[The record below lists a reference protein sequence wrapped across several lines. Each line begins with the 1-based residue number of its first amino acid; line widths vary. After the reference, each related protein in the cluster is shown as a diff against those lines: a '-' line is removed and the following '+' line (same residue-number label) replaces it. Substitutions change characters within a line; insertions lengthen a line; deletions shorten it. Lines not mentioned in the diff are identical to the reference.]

1 MNNKELKIRGIAF
14 TNLKLFI
21 IEKLGNDKY
30 KKLLD
35 TLPKELKKIF
45 SEEIIESQFYNL
57 EYYLKIIDYLLKI
70 YEGDKEEFMFKIG
83 EFSVQRAYEGP
94 FKIIFDVSDF
104 QSFVNSIIE
113 FAFKYYFNFGDLRIE
128 EFEPEKGK
136 IKIILSDIPFKD
148 KFFEK
153 RLEGGIYAAFKIRGL
168 KNLKSKITKSI
179 AKGDDVIEITLEWEV

>member
-1 MNNKELKIRGIAF
+1 MNSKELKIRGVSF

-21 IEKLGNDKY
+21 NVKLGNDKY

-35 TLPKELKKIF
+35 VLPGELKKFF

-57 EYYLKIIDYLLKI
+57 EYLLKIIDYLLKI
-70 YEGDKEEFMFKIG
+70 YEGNKEELMFKIG
-83 EFSVQRAYEGP
+83 EFSVHRAYEGP

-104 QSFVNSIIE
+104 QSFVNSILE
-113 FAFKYYFNFGDLRIE
+113 FAFKYYFNFGNFKIG

-136 IKIILSDIPFKD
+136 VKIIVSEIPFKD

-168 KNLKSKITKSI
+168 KKLKSKITKSI
-179 AKGDDVIEITLEWEV
+179 AKGDDVIEIALEWEV